1 MWIVTGKPRKT
12 ADGTPIRPQ
21 LIEREENATM
31 RRLLKKI
38 PNLFALS
45 IPLLMALMLQAY
57 AAGEELA
64 PAPEGFMAFVVI
76 IPLILIIVLL
86 VKNVDMLIAGLA
98 GGVLAM
104 ILGGITLA
112 QANSLFLAA
121 IPSMLSMT
129 VPIVNSAI
137 ATAVFKSGGYTAALT
152 LVRRGIKGRTELMAA
167 FIVILQAAA
176 TYMSGIGGG
185 SAMVIAPLAFA
196 AVGAIPE
203 LIAAMS
209 IATAVCFTTSPASLE
224 SGVVSQLSGIEISHY
239 VAEMRLF
246 TLLFVLIAVGIAVY
260 GALRRKAV
268 FTGEESEELRS
279 MSNGQLLKNTLPAIF
294 LLFAVIVGPLINGKV
309 GMPILGP
316 LAYTVITVALIAI
329 CTKFTPNQSCAAL
342 VDGSTYILTRL
353 FSVGIFLGF
362 INVIGETGAFTSI
375 VNVAKLAPPVLLVPA
390 MVLAGFLVGFPAG
403 AYVGS
408 VLALVLPIGVQLGFT
423 PVELGFVTIGVG
435 FGSQISYVNITM
447 QALASGFQ
455 KPIGD
460 IVKGNLRWV
469 SAAAVLLLIISF
481 FVK

>member
-1 MWIVTGKPRKT
+1 
-12 ADGTPIRPQ
+12 
-21 LIEREENATM
+21 M
-31 RRLLKKI
+31 RRILGKLSH
-38 PNLFALS
+38 LFVLS
-45 IPLLMALMLQAY
+45 IPLLMVLMIQAY
-57 AAGEELA
+57 AAGGEMA
-64 PAPEGFMAFVVI
+64 PAPDGIMAFVVV
-76 IPLILIIVLL
+76 IPLIVIIFLL
-86 VKNVDMLIAGLA
+86 VKNVDMLVAGLV
-98 GGVLAM
+98 GGVLSM
-104 ILGGITLA
+104 ILGGISLA
-112 QANSLFLAA
+112 QANSLFLSA

-196 AVGAIPE
+196 AMGAIPE

-224 SGVVSQLSGIEISHY
+224 SGVVSQLSGIAVTDY
-239 VAEMRLF
+239 VREMRLF
-246 TLLFVLIAVGIAVY
+246 TLLFVVIAVAIAVF

-268 FTGEESEELRS
+268 FTGEESEEFKS
-279 MSNGQLLKNTLPAIF
+279 MSNGQLMKNTVPAIF
-294 LLFAVIVGPLINGKV
+294 LLFAVIVGPLINNALQ
-309 GMPILGP
+309 MPILGP
-316 LAYTVITVALIAI
+316 LAYTVITVALISL
-329 CTKFTPNQSCAAL
+329 CTKFNVNQSCAAL

-362 INVIGETGAFTSI
+362 INLIGETGAFTSI
-375 VNVAKLAPPVLLVPA
+375 VNVAQLAPPALIVPA

-408 VLALVLPIGVQLGFT
+408 VLTLVLPIGVALGFS
-423 PVELGFVTIGVG
+423 PVALGFVTIGVG

-455 KPIGD
+455 KSIGD
-460 IVKGNLRWV
+460 IVKGNLKWV
-469 SAAAVLLLIISF
+469 GAATVLLLVISF
-481 FVK
+481 IVK

>member
-1 MWIVTGKPRKT
+1 
-12 ADGTPIRPQ
+12 
-21 LIEREENATM
+21 M
-31 RRLLKKI
+31 RRIGKKLST
-38 PNLFALS
+38 LFVLM
-45 IPLLMALMLQAY
+45 IPLIMALLIQAQ
-57 AAGEELA
+57 AADELA
-64 PAPEGFMAFVVI
+64 PAPEGFMAFVVV
-76 IPLILIIVLL
+76 IPLIVIIALL
-86 VKNVDMLIAGLA
+86 VKNVDMLIAGLV

-104 ILGGITLA
+104 ILGGITLGE
-112 QANSLFLAA
+112 ANSLFLAA
-121 IPSMLSMT
+121 IPSMLGMT

-152 LVRRGIKGRTELMAA
+152 LVRRGIKGRIELMAA

-224 SGVVSQLSGIEISHY
+224 SGVVSQISGVEVSLY
-239 VAEMRLF
+239 VNEMRMF
-246 TLLFVLIAVGIAVY
+246 TLLFVVIAVVIAVY
-260 GALRRKAV
+260 GTLRRKAV
-268 FTGEESEELRS
+268 FTGEEHEEFRG
-279 MSNGQLLKNTLPAIF
+279 MDNGQLMKNTLPAVF
-294 LLFAVIVGPLINGKV
+294 LLFAVIVGPVINKAA
-309 GMPILGP
+309 GMPVLGP
-316 LAYTVITVALIAI
+316 LAYTVITVALITL
-329 CTKFTPNQSCAAL
+329 CTKFTPNQACAAL

-362 INVIGETGAFTSI
+362 INVIGQTGAFTSI
-375 VNVAKLAPPVLLVPA
+375 VNVAKMAPPALLVPA

-408 VLALVLPIGVQLGFT
+408 VLALVLPIGVILGFS

-460 IVKGNLRWV
+460 IVKGNLKWV
-469 SAAAVLLLIISF
+469 SAATVLLLILSAV
-481 FVK
+481 VK